1 MEEVYKFYSNKH
13 NLMSFDQMF
22 NCFKD
27 FSLFPDLI
35 NLVQLRSIFHSL
47 SEIYSN
53 EICGKNL
60 LIFN

>member
-1 MEEVYKFYSNKH
+1 MEEVYKFYSNKN
-13 NLMSFDQMF
+13 NLMSFDQIF
-22 NCFKD
+22 DFFKD

-53 EICGKNL
+53 EIYRKIL
-60 LIFN
+60 